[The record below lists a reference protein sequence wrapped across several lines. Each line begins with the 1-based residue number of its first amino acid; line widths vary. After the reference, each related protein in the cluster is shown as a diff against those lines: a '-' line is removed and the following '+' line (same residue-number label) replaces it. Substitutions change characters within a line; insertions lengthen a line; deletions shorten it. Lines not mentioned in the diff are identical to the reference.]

1 MTELTER
8 ERLQKN
14 VVDAKA
20 AASNAAFHVYDEAYS
35 TKKEAVRL
43 LRNYLKEQDN
53 EYKFRNIWINH

>member
-1 MTELTER
+1 MTELTEL

-14 VVDAKA
+14 VKDTKADYAVA
-20 AASNAAFHVYDEAYS
+20 AAAFWHVCDEAYS

-53 EYKFRNIWINH
+53 E

>member
-1 MTELTER
+1 MTEL

-14 VVDAKA
+14 VEDTDAVYD
-20 AASNAAFHVYDEAYS
+20 AAFHVYDEAYS

>member
-1 MTELTER
+1 MTELTEL

-14 VVDAKA
+14 VEDTDAA
-20 AASNAAFHVYDEAYS
+20 YDAAFHVYDEAYS

-53 EYKFRNIWINH
+53 A